1 MAAGRHGRGRRRGLN
16 IKLIQIN
23 IISYVSYVS
32 YVSYIILIYITIDFI
47 LV

>member
-16 IKLIQIN
+16 IKLIQMN
-23 IISYVSYVS
+23 IISYVSYDS
-32 YVSYIILIYITIDFI
+32 YVSYVIFINITIDFI